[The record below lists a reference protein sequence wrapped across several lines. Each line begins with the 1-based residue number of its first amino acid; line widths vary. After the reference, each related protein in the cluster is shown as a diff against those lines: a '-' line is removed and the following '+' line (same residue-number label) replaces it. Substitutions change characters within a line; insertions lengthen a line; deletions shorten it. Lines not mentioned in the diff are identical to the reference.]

1 MEIVMMFWLLAIWCM
16 FSSFRKL
23 KRVELQLFW
32 CMWLSSN
39 PDLLIQNIQKNLKKK
54 KSISLSVSKLILTF
68 AQHGSFMWKN
78 KTGWRTV
85 VWICGIMMLSRVRE
99 AQLFQLA
106 VHQTWLLS
114 VLWERGTYGNWKKK
128 WKK

>member
-1 MEIVMMFWLLAIWCM
+1 MEIVMLFWLLAIWCM

-23 KRVELQLFW
+23 KMSLSYSVVCDWVQIQTYLFRTFR
-32 CMWLSSN
+32 
-39 PDLLIQNIQKNLKKK
+39 KKKKK

-128 WKK
+128 KWKK